1 MDRRLIKDQ
10 PLEENSV
17 WHIAGFLRVSK
28 SLGKLLFTNIEDV
41 SGSIQVLFKGEQAQ
55 ELLKIKRESVLS
67 VEGILKKR
75 KSINPSIPLGEWE
88 LIAEKYEVLSEARKV
103 LPFELTSASDRPQE
117 ATRLK
122 YRYLDIRREVK
133 ANLISKSEILRIF
146 RDHLVHENF
155 MEVFTPSLSI
165 SSQEGANTFD
175 TRVLREKKEA
185 IFSLSQSPQLYK
197 QLLMIGGLE
206 RYFQIANCF
215 RLEDLRADRQ
225 YEFFQIDIE
234 MAFSNQ
240 EKLFSII
247 ETALSKIWS
256 QFKKSELPT
265 PFPRISYDE
274 ALKRYGSDKPD
285 LRYEF
290 LIDDLSSHFKELS
303 KANGHDEAHGLF
315 IPDIEI
321 FQVEEKWINSI
332 ITKNNIYILKIQD
345 GKVMRSSLMNMSYE
359 DISIP
364 EVSCPLSYKNG
375 TLILVTCD
383 ELTRKNA
390 LTSLGSLRMHFSKR
404 PKAQLEQEYKFA
416 WIVDW
421 PLFEYNELQGKWVVA
436 HHLFTKPASGSVGFD
451 IKGERSMGYD
461 LVLNGVELASG
472 SERNNDL
479 DVQNYIFSLA
489 GLSTQEIEDNFGWF
503 LEAFNYGVPPHMG
516 IAIGVDR
523 LVQMILGV
531 SSIREVIAFPKNNH
545 GICPLTNAP
554 KLL

>member
-10 PLEENSV
+10 VLEENSV
-17 WHIAGFLRVSK
+17 WHIGGFLRVVK
-28 SLGKLLFTNIEDV
+28 SLGKLLFANIEDV

-55 ELLKIKRESVLS
+55 ELLKIKKESVLS

-75 KSINPSIPLGEWE
+75 KSINPDIPLGEWE
-88 LIAEKYEVLSEARKV
+88 LIAEKYEIFSKARKV
-103 LPFELTSASDRPQE
+103 LPFELTSTSDRPQE

-146 RDHLVHENF
+146 RDHLIHENF
-155 MEVFTPSLSI
+155 TEVFTPSLSI

-256 QFKKSELPT
+256 KFKKSELQT
-265 PFPRISYDE
+265 PFPLISYDE

-290 LIDDLSSHFKELS
+290 LIDDLSLCFKELS
-303 KANGHDEAHGLF
+303 RGNGHSEAYGLF
-315 IPDIEI
+315 IPDVEI

-332 ITKNNIYILKIQD
+332 ITKNNIYILKIKD
-345 GKVMRSSLMNMSYE
+345 GKVMRSSLMNISYE
-359 DISIP
+359 CVSIP
-364 EVSCPLSYKNG
+364 EVSSSLSYQNG

-404 PKAQLEQEYKFA
+404 PKEQLEKEYKFA

-421 PLFEYNELQGKWVVA
+421 PLFEYNELQRKWVVA
-436 HHLFTKPASGSVGFD
+436 HHLFTKPASGNVGFD
-451 IKGERSMGYD
+451 IKTERSMGYD

-479 DVQNYIFSLA
+479 DVQNYLFSLA
-489 GLSTQEIEDNFGWF
+489 GLNAQEIEDNFGWF

-554 KLL
+554 KPL